1 MRADAL
7 LNVTMEPE
15 CKFVKIAKTKVLMAD
30 EKNVSQ
36 MVRNVQ
42 NVVGLDNSYVKRAPP
57 IGEPKAALTPAEAP
71 AAMKVLF
78 SKSF

>member
-1 MRADAL
+1 
-7 LNVTMEPE
+7 
-15 CKFVKIAKTKVLMAD
+15 MAE

-42 NVVGLDNSYVKRAPP
+42 NVVGFESSYVNKAPP
-57 IGEPKAALTPAEAP
+57 IGDPKAALTPADAP

-78 SKSF
+78 SKSFWNHLNRSRGM